1 MLPLRNIRCG
11 TFVAEHLFRKCIQ
24 CGTLGSTI
32 VRTMEI
38 ADRIRR
44 HGGDL
49 TPAERRVAEAILSG
63 PNNVAFGTVS
73 DLAQTAGAGAAT
85 VVRLA
90 AKLGFE
96 GYSELQAS
104 VRDDLTSRLRPAA
117 ERIREQAGDRA
128 IDQYRDIELA
138 NVRSTLDGLDGR
150 AIDELVGRLADLEH
164 PVAVI
169 SGDASTGVAVQFT
182 ADLGLLRPG
191 VELLTGN
198 NIAIQR
204 QIALLAGHTTV
215 IALDVRRYDRW
226 LVDAVRSLHTRGCWI
241 AAVTDSPLS
250 PIALDAVR
258 SFFVHA
264 DSDGPF
270 DSHVGT
276 LALLNAVVATT
287 AGRLT
292 LTATDR
298 LDGVE
303 RAWRDGGS
311 LTDR

>member
-1 MLPLRNIRCG
+1 
-11 TFVAEHLFRKCIQ
+11 
-24 CGTLGSTI
+24 
-32 VRTMEI
+32 MEL

-49 TPAERRVAEAILSG
+49 TPAERRVAEAILSA

-90 AKLGFE
+90 TKLGFE

-104 VRDDLTSRLRPAA
+104 VRDELTTRLRPAA

-128 IDQYRDIELA
+128 IDQYRDTEIG
-138 NVRSTLDGLDGR
+138 NIRSTFDGLDGR
-150 AIDELVGRLADLEH
+150 AVDDLVGHLADLEH
-164 PVAVI
+164 RVAVL
-169 SGDASTGVAVQFT
+169 SGDASSGVAVQFT
-182 ADLGLLRPG
+182 TDLGVLRPG
-191 VELLTGN
+191 VEMLMGN
-198 NIAIQR
+198 DIAIHR
-204 QIALLAGHTTV
+204 QIALLGADTTV
-215 IALDVRRYDRW
+215 IVIDLRRYDRW
-226 LVDAVRSLHTRGCWI
+226 LVDAVRLVHARGCWI

-250 PIALDAVR
+250 PLALDAER

-276 LALLNAVVATT
+276 LALLNAVVAET

-298 LDGVE
+298 LDGIE
-303 RAWRDGGS
+303 QAWRDGDS

>member
-1 MLPLRNIRCG
+1 MQI
-11 TFVAEHLFRKCIQ
+11 T
-24 CGTLGSTI
+24 
-32 VRTMEI
+32 
-38 ADRIRR
+38 DRIRR
-44 HGGDL
+44 RGGDL
-49 TPAERRVAEAILSG
+49 TPAERRVAEAILSA
-63 PNNVAFGTVS
+63 PNDVAFGTVS

-90 AKLGFE
+90 TKLGFE

-104 VRDDLTSRLRPAA
+104 VRDELTSRLRPAA
-117 ERIREQAGDRA
+117 ERIREQVGDRA
-128 IDQYRDIELA
+128 LDQYRDIEIA
-138 NVRSTLDGLDGR
+138 NIRSTLDGLDGE
-150 AIDELVGRLADLEH
+150 AVDDLVGRLADLEH
-164 PVAVI
+164 PIAVI

-191 VELLTGN
+191 VEMLMGN
-198 NIAIQR
+198 DIAIQR
-204 QIALLAGHTTV
+204 QIALLSADTTV

-226 LVDAVRSLHTRGCWI
+226 LVDAVRLMHARGCWI
-241 AAVTDSPLS
+241 AAITDSPLS
-250 PIALDAVR
+250 PLALDAER
-258 SFFVHA
+258 SFIVHA

-276 LALLNAVVATT
+276 LALLNAVVAAA

-292 LTATDR
+292 LSATDR

-303 RAWRDGGS
+303 RAWRDGDS